1 MQTLSATY
9 SPEDN
14 KLRLY
19 TLRRLDDDTYA
30 RLHAAGFR
38 FAPKQDLFVAPAWT
52 PEREELLMELCG
64 EIGDEDTSLV
74 DRAEQRADRFQDYS
88 ESRERDYAAARNA
101 VAAITEH
108 IPMGQ
113 PILVGHHSEK
123 RARKDAERI
132 EKGLERAVR
141 MWDTAEYWKR
151 RAAGALRAAKYKERP
166 DVRHR
171 RIKSLEADK
180 RKQERIIAEAETFL
194 KLWQGAEVSFDRA
207 VKIAAYC
214 PVSGCFPLDK
224 YPRNPPA
231 SQYEGPMSLYCALND
246 GVINEVQA
254 REIAVRAL
262 TARVERP
269 RRWIA
274 HYDNRIAYERAM
286 LDEQGGVAGAAFD
299 IQPGGHVLIDGDWLR
314 VERVT
319 KRNGQILSVTTSAR
333 FVPVRGVEKI
343 QDYRAPDPETAK
355 QAKAKAKLPPLCNY
369 PADGFRS
376 MTKAEWDATHRDYK
390 GSRELGQGAQGAGYC
405 VDIKRPD
412 QGNQYGR
419 HRVRCVVYGGAMCG
433 VYLTDVKRTDPPAAA
448 PSEATTKPGE
458 SPVTAPDAHTVE
470 VPEPVAATSGTEA
483 AGTSAAVLA
492 APGTARQEVQQ
503 MRELL
508 RVGVQAVSAPQ
519 LFPTPASLAARMV
532 RLAELK
538 EGARVLEPSAGTG
551 AILRAVREYADQ
563 TLFGMKFA
571 RTAVEISAKLCAGL
585 RIAEAGVQ
593 VLNCDFLECDA
604 ATLGQFDAVIMNPPF
619 ANAQDI
625 AHIKHA
631 LQFLKP
637 GARLVAI
644 CANGP
649 RQNEQLRPLVQ
660 QYGGSWE
667 VLPDD
672 TFKQAGTTVR
682 TVLLSLSM

>member
-1 MQTLSATY
+1 MQKLTATY

-19 TLRRLDDDTYA
+19 TVHRLDADTYA
-30 RLHAAGFR
+30 RMHAAGFR

-52 PEREELLMELCG
+52 PEREDLLMELCG

-88 ESRERDYAAARNA
+88 ESRARDYAAARNA

-108 IPMGQ
+108 IPLGQ

-141 MWDTAEYWKR
+141 MWDTAEYWQR

-180 RKQERIIAEAETFL
+180 RKQERIIAEAKTFL

-207 VKIAAYC
+207 AKIAAHC

-231 SQYEGPMSLYCALND
+231 SQYEGPMSLYSALTD
-246 GVINEVQA
+246 GVINAVQA

-262 TARVERP
+262 TARIERP

-274 HYDNRIAYERAM
+274 HYENRIAYERAM
-286 LDEQGGVAGAAFD
+286 LDEQGGLAAASFD
-299 IQPGGHVLIDGDWLR
+299 IQPGGHVLVDGDWLR

-319 KRNGQILSVTTSAR
+319 KRNGQILSVTTNAR

-343 QDYRAPDPETAK
+343 QDYRAPEPQAAE

-369 PADGFRS
+369 PGEGFHH
-376 MTKAEWDATHRDYK
+376 MTKAEWDSTHRDYK
-390 GSRELGQGAQGAGYC
+390 GSRELGQGAEKPGGY
-405 VDIKRPD
+405 RPD
-412 QGNQYGR
+412 IMRMADDEAGR
-419 HRVRCVVYGGAMCG
+419 HRVRVIVRGGRLCG
-433 VYLTDVKRTDPPAAA
+433 VYLTDVKRVDPPAA
-448 PSEATTKPGE
+448 
-458 SPVTAPDAHTVE
+458 SPTPKHDAA
-470 VPEPVAATSGTEA
+470 EPVPVPVPVPSVAETASSGDDEEAELATVRASKAPTEVEA
-483 AGTSAAVLA
+483 
-492 APGTARQEVQQ
+492 
-503 MRELL
+503 MREQL
-508 RVGVQAVSAPQ
+508 RAGVLVVSAPQ
-519 LFPTPASLAARMV
+519 LFPTPAALADRMV
-532 RLAELK
+532 RMANLK
-538 EGARVLEPSAGTG
+538 EGDRVMDPEAGTG
-551 AILRAVREYADQ
+551 AILRAIREFAEQ
-563 TLFGMKFA
+563 VGMGIS
-571 RTAVEISAKLCAGL
+571 RIAVEINRKLCDGL
-585 RIAEAGVQ
+585 QLTEPGAV
-593 VLNCDFLECDA
+593 VLNRDFLQCGLSM
-604 ATLGQFDAVIMNPPF
+604 LGQFDAVIMNPPF
-619 ANAQDI
+619 SNGQDI

-631 LQFLKP
+631 LRFLKP
-637 GARLVAI
+637 GAPLVAI

-660 QYGGSWE
+660 QYGGTWE